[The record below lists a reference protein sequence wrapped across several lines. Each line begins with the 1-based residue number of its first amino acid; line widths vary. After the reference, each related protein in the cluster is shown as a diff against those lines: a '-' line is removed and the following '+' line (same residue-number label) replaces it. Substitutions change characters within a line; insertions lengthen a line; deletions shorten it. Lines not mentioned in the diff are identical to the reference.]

1 MELILA
7 STSPYRERLL
17 GRLGMP
23 FMCQAPQT
31 DETPLAEEEPAGLAL
46 RLARAKARDVAERNP
61 GAWVIGS
68 DQVASLD
75 GAIMGKPGSHEN
87 AVAQLRASSGR
98 EVSFDTAVALRGG
111 PNSGEWFHVEHFSV
125 YFQTLSDSM
134 IENYLLREQPYDC
147 AGSFKCE
154 GLGIVLFEKLCG
166 DDPTSLEGLP
176 LIALA
181 RLLRKAGINPL
192 N

>member
-1 MELILA
+1 
-7 STSPYRERLL
+7 
-17 GRLGMP
+17 
-23 FMCQAPQT
+23 
-31 DETPLAEEEPAGLAL
+31 
-46 RLARAKARDVAERNP
+46 
-61 GAWVIGS
+61 
-68 DQVASLD
+68 
-75 GAIMGKPGSHEN
+75 
-87 AVAQLRASSGR
+87 
-98 EVSFDTAVALRGG
+98 
-111 PNSGEWFHVEHFSV
+111 
-125 YFQTLSDSM
+125 M